1 MHSFRLNE
9 TCWIPKETGGGVI
22 IHLHDGITNKII
34 ELVVYLMKYCEL
46 RLAVVSANEYNI
58 SVDKISSKIIY
69 IYRVHQ
75 KTSLF

>member
-1 MHSFRLNE
+1 M
-9 TCWIPKETGGGVI
+9 I